1 MFSRGGTLRPFSYA
15 DARYIDA
22 GGIVSKAF
30 VLEVL
35 ELYRGANDTT
45 TLQLYW
51 PTIKR
56 IVQWQIRMS
65 AAFSVPQGLQTSY
78 DILGFPAYELS
89 AYVSVFHI
97 ATMAAGAE
105 LATAV
110 GDNAFAHN
118 CTVARDAAKAAFDV
132 LQWNA
137 TKSSYDAGSKGCT
150 KGQGCTTGVGVFA
163 DSFYAQVLAY
173 SAGLGLL
180 IAKPERL
187 EAQLAT
193 QLKRGCIHFAIGNET
208 AEPGCP
214 NGMVVLTGRAED
226 GDTTGGCDLQVWEMA
241 PPNHASLGIHLG
253 QPVAS
258 MLAVFEPSATS
269 WSKRLNNQWDTAGI
283 KDTSGYGTVTSH
295 YGMHMVAWHIPIA
308 ISGQQAELHKG
319 SLTFA
324 PKVKPPYVLPVFM
337 PGVLGTLTATA
348 SGEYT
353 LALTVGEL
361 DLDVL
366 AVGGKATPG
375 KVHVAVGKPVSW

>member
-1 MFSRGGTLRPFSYA
+1 MGDGSS
-15 DARYIDA
+15 
-22 GGIVSKAF
+22 AF

-51 PTIKR
+51 PTIRR

-65 AAFSVPQGLQTSY
+65 AAFSVPQGLQTTY
-78 DILGFPAYELS
+78 DILGFPSYQIS
-89 AYVSVFHI
+89 AYVSVFHM

-105 LATAV
+105 LAIAM
-110 GDNAFAHN
+110 GDTAFASQ
-118 CTVARDAAKAAFDV
+118 CTDAWKSAKEAFDV

-137 TKSSYDAGSKGCT
+137 TKSSYDAGSKGCSRG
-150 KGQGCTTGVGVFA
+150 KGCTTGVGVFA

-173 SAGLGLL
+173 SAGLGLV
-180 IAKPERL
+180 IDKPERL

-193 QLKRGCIHFAIGNET
+193 QLKRGCVHFEIGNST
-208 AEPGCP
+208 ALPGCP

-226 GDTTGGCDLQVWEMA
+226 GDRTGGCDLQVWEMA

-253 QPVAS
+253 QPVAD

-295 YGMHMVAWHIPIA
+295 YCTWWPGTSQSRFLGSKRICP
-308 ISGQQAELHKG
+308 KG
-319 SLTFA
+319 L
-324 PKVKPPYVLPVFM
+324 
-337 PGVLGTLTATA
+337 
-348 SGEYT
+348 
-353 LALTVGEL
+353 
-361 DLDVL
+361 
-366 AVGGKATPG
+366 
-375 KVHVAVGKPVSW
+375 